1 MPLTAWELKVLIC
14 IHKITQEAQFARLA
28 TKKEVKNNNIWLK
41 FWFYF
46 MCEIKQ
52 QPYPY
57 IWLEFKVLLEMWG
70 TGGFV
75 RRKFIFLYP
84 GGNASKAICWDLAH
98 TWSGVSMTSAVM
110 GFWATQWA
118 QATPR
123 AFPLMTA
130 AATNKNKATF
140 FFFSYP
146 LYHSGHY
153 LHNSVR
159 PSSSFLDTAP
169 IFAHRGFRAKSI
181 SQQLILIIH
190 NRSLQHPRRV
200 GAADPDKLS
209 RVNPTRSLS
218 GSTKWSN

>member
-1 MPLTAWELKVLIC
+1 MRDW
-14 IHKITQEAQFARLA
+14 QR
-28 TKKEVKNNNIWLK
+28 KKEVKNNNIWLK

-75 RRKFIFLYP
+75 GRKFLFSLSWRKRKQSDLLRLSLYP
-84 GGNASKAICWDLAH
+84 ERCVYDLCSNGILSD
-98 TWSGVSMTSAVM
+98 TM
-110 GFWATQWA
+110 GAGD
-118 QATPR
+118 TPR
-123 AFPLMTA
+123 LPTDDAGS
-130 AATNKNKATF
+130 NKQKQSNF
-140 FFFSYP
+140 FLLSYP
-146 LYHSGHY
+146 LYHSRHY
-153 LHNSVR
+153 LHNSVW

-218 GSTKWSN
+218 GLTKWSN